1 MTVNLA
7 EKAAAPRFFQIY
19 FGNSNVCATFAIPN
33 PMALSN
39 KGLVRGPLKAEI
51 RVRIPVA
58 LPKRKDTR
66 MSVLPFFVAWPLR
79 CHAFTCR
86 SRHVSLKPSRSA
98 RPLPSSAWAPPSYSA
113 EGGMGFRDTCH
124 SAPANATLF
133 THLSLYFRQDG
144 ARQPPFQRPPTTA
157 SLRQWPKSGIGA
169 RFFPKTSHRRP
180 YRAGTFAPVW
190 RK

>member
-58 LPKRKDTR
+58 LQKRKDAR
-66 MSVLPFFVAWPLR
+66 NEHPSFFRGVAVALSRIYLPLQACVSEAVALR
-79 CHAFTCR
+79 AT
-86 SRHVSLKPSRSA
+86 
-98 RPLPSSAWAPPSYSA
+98 PPSYSA